1 MFMAQGPVRDGRNC
15 KEMLRR
21 LRGDSRRT
29 EVISEYRMLSAAAV
43 RAREE
48 GPSVVHVIQV

>member
-1 MFMAQGPVRDGRNC
+1 MFMAQGPVRGGRIC

-21 LRGDSRRT
+21 LRGDPRRT

-43 RAREE
+43 QAREE
-48 GPSVVHVIQV
+48 GELSDHVIRI